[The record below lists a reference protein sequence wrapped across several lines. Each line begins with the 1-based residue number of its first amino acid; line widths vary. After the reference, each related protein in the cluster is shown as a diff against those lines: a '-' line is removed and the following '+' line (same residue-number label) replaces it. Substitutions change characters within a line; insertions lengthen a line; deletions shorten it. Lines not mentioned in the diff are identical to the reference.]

1 MRPPCLPHST
11 HHQSRLIGYGKT
23 RNALVNERSTTLC
36 FPADLAHALLP
47 LRCLQRN
54 TKKASWGRKLANV
67 AQHVVSYQEQ
77 GGDDARCTNLYSE
90 VPPYS
95 LAGRKKLFALKGRG
109 RSGVIALRSGMKMC
123 ALRYTVL

>member
-1 MRPPCLPHST
+1 MLPGRPSPCSP
-11 HHQSRLIGYGKT
+11 
-23 RNALVNERSTTLC
+23 
-36 FPADLAHALLP
+36 PAP
-47 LRCLQRN
+47 LSPEEH
-54 TKKASWGRKLANV
+54 KKASWGRKLANV

-123 ALRYTVL
+123 AL